1 MAALTHNTLPFWT
14 KTGNKELF
22 KDQPL
27 TQVGLL
33 TVTLDPRPSWPQ
45 LLLPNMKS
53 FPFSVGTKTEAPESV
68 ELEDVV
74 QSDTS
79 VQGWVLCKNV
89 LFSLNLFHGKQKK
102 TSLCLLIQLSAH

>member
-1 MAALTHNTLPFWT
+1 MAALAHNTLPFWT

-27 TQVGLL
+27 TQVGLF

-53 FPFSVGTKTEAPESV
+53 FPFSVETKTEAPESV
-68 ELEDVV
+68 GGYLRTHHVSAGSGFEQRCVI
-74 QSDTS
+74 
-79 VQGWVLCKNV
+79 
-89 LFSLNLFHGKQKK
+89 FSEFV
-102 TSLCLLIQLSAH
+102 SW